1 MTSKEQVYENLRSNG
16 LEPELVQALV
26 DLAISEDLMGGTD
39 VTSLA
44 TIPEIQ
50 ISELDLVTRS
60 PGVIAGINIAALVF
74 LSVASKKIDIELCV
88 EDGKK
93 VEANTCLL
101 TAKGSTIELL
111 TAERTALNFL
121 GHLSGIATT
130 TNKWVN
136 EISGTNAKVRDTR
149 KTTPGLRLLE
159 KYAVKAGGGTNHRMS
174 LNDQALIKDNHI
186 VASGSIK
193 SAVEKVKDK
202 FPELEF
208 EIEVDN
214 LDQLNEAL
222 AVDAKLILLDNFSIE
237 DLKKAVRDI
246 NPAITN
252 FDASCFDGKYITGDI
267 TESYLDALEASRNTP
282 KALADRQQGEAT
294 DFTGSQLHLH
304 LASQE

>member
-1 MTSKEQVYENLRSNG
+1 MTTKEQVYENLRSNG

-74 LSVASKKIDIELCV
+74 MSITNKKIEIEICV

-93 VEANTCLL
+93 VEAKTCLL
-101 TAKGSTIELL
+101 TAKGSTIDLL

-159 KYAVKAGGGTNHRMS
+159 KYAVKTGGGTNHRMS

-208 EIEVDN
+208 EVEVDN
-214 LDQLNEAL
+214 LDQLSEAL
-222 AVDAKLILLDNFSIE
+222 AVNTKLILLDNFSID
-237 DLKKAVRDI
+237 DLKKAVVTV
-246 NPAITN
+246 NKKA
-252 FDASCFDGKYITGDI
+252 K
-267 TESYLDALEASRNTP
+267 LEASGGITLENARKIAETGVDFIAVG
-282 KALADRQQGEAT
+282 ALTHSAPVLDIGGDLRT
-294 DFTGSQLHLH
+294 VR
-304 LASQE
+304 

>member
-93 VEANTCLL
+93 VEDNTCLL

-237 DLKKAVRDI
+237 DLKKAVVTVSKK
-246 NPAITN
+246 A
-252 FDASCFDGKYITGDI
+252 K
-267 TESYLDALEASRNTP
+267 LEASGGITLENARKIAETGVDFLAVG
-282 KALADRQQGEAT
+282 ALTHSAPVLDIGGDLRT
-294 DFTGSQLHLH
+294 VR
-304 LASQE
+304 

>member
-1 MTSKEQVYENLRSNG
+1 MTTKEQVYENLRSNG

-74 LSVASKKIDIELCV
+74 LSVANKKIEIELCV

-93 VEANTCLL
+93 VDAKTCLL
-101 TAKGSTIELL
+101 TAKGSTIDLL

-202 FPELEF
+202 FPELDF

-214 LDQLNEAL
+214 LNQLNEAL
-222 AVDAKLILLDNFSIE
+222 AVNAKLILLDNFNIE
-237 DLKKAVRDI
+237 DLKKAVVTV
-246 NPAITN
+246 NKKA
-252 FDASCFDGKYITGDI
+252 K
-267 TESYLDALEASRNTP
+267 LEASGGITLENARKIAETGVDFLAVG
-282 KALADRQQGEAT
+282 ALTHSAPVLDIGGDLRT
-294 DFTGSQLHLH
+294 VR
-304 LASQE
+304 

>member
-74 LSVASKKIDIELCV
+74 LSVASRKIDIELCV

-202 FPELEF
+202 FPELDF

-222 AVDAKLILLDNFSIE
+222 AVNAKLILLDNFNIE
-237 DLKKAVRDI
+237 DLKKAVVTV
-246 NPAITN
+246 NKKA
-252 FDASCFDGKYITGDI
+252 K
-267 TESYLDALEASRNTP
+267 LEASGGITLENARKIAETGVEFLAVG
-282 KALADRQQGEAT
+282 ALTHSAPVLDIGGDLRT
-294 DFTGSQLHLH
+294 VR
-304 LASQE
+304 

>member
-1 MTSKEQVYENLRSNG
+1 MTTKEQVYENLRSNG

-74 LSVASKKIDIELCV
+74 LSVANRKIEIEICV

-93 VEANTCLL
+93 VEAKTCLL
-101 TAKGSTIELL
+101 TAKGSTIDLL

-130 TNKWVN
+130 TNKWVS
-136 EISGTNAKVRDTR
+136 EISGTIAKVRDTR

-186 VASGSIK
+186 VAAGSIK
-193 SAVEKVKDK
+193 NAVEKVKDK

-208 EIEVDN
+208 EVEVDN

-222 AVDAKLILLDNFSIE
+222 AVNAKLILLDNFSID
-237 DLKKAVRDI
+237 DLKKAVLAV
-246 NPAITN
+246 NKKA
-252 FDASCFDGKYITGDI
+252 K
-267 TESYLDALEASRNTP
+267 LEASGGITLENARKIAETGVDFIAVG
-282 KALADRQQGEAT
+282 ALTHSAPVLDIGGDLRT
-294 DFTGSQLHLH
+294 VR
-304 LASQE
+304 

>member
-1 MTSKEQVYENLRSNG
+1 MTTKEQVYENLRSNG

-74 LSVASKKIDIELCV
+74 LSVANKKIEIELCV

-93 VEANTCLL
+93 VDAKTCLL
-101 TAKGSTIELL
+101 TAKGSTIDLL

-136 EISGTNAKVRDTR
+136 ELSGTNAKVRDTR

-208 EIEVDN
+208 EVEVDN

-222 AVDAKLILLDNFSIE
+222 AVNTKLILLDNFSIDE
-237 DLKKAVRDI
+237 LKKAVLVV
-246 NPAITN
+246 NKKA
-252 FDASCFDGKYITGDI
+252 K
-267 TESYLDALEASRNTP
+267 LEASGGITLENARKIAETGVDFIAVG
-282 KALADRQQGEAT
+282 ALTHSAPVLDIGGDLRT
-294 DFTGSQLHLH
+294 VR
-304 LASQE
+304 

>member
-222 AVDAKLILLDNFSIE
+222 AVDVKLILLDNFSIE
-237 DLKKAVRDI
+237 DLKKAVVTVSKK
-246 NPAITN
+246 A
-252 FDASCFDGKYITGDI
+252 K
-267 TESYLDALEASRNTP
+267 LEASGGITLENARKIAETGVDFLAVG
-282 KALADRQQGEAT
+282 ALTHSAPVLDIGGDLRT
-294 DFTGSQLHLH
+294 VR
-304 LASQE
+304 

>member
-1 MTSKEQVYENLRSNG
+1 
-16 LEPELVQALV
+16 
-26 DLAISEDLMGGTD
+26 MGGTD

-74 LSVASKKIDIELCV
+74 LSVANKKIEIELCV

-93 VEANTCLL
+93 VDAKTCLL
-101 TAKGSTIELL
+101 TAKGSTIDLL

-208 EIEVDN
+208 EVEVDN

-222 AVDAKLILLDNFSIE
+222 AVNTKLILLDNFSID
-237 DLKKAVRDI
+237 DLKKAVVAV
-246 NPAITN
+246 NKKA
-252 FDASCFDGKYITGDI
+252 K
-267 TESYLDALEASRNTP
+267 LEASGGITLENARKIAETGVDFIAVG
-282 KALADRQQGEAT
+282 ALTHSAPVLDIGGDLRT
-294 DFTGSQLHLH
+294 VR
-304 LASQE
+304 

>member
-44 TIPEIQ
+44 TSPVIQ

-60 PGVIAGINIAALVF
+60 TGVIAGINIAALVF

-237 DLKKAVRDI
+237 DLKKAVVTV
-246 NPAITN
+246 NKKA
-252 FDASCFDGKYITGDI
+252 K
-267 TESYLDALEASRNTP
+267 LEASGGITLENARKIAETGVDFLAVG
-282 KALADRQQGEAT
+282 ALTHSAPVLDIGGDLRT
-294 DFTGSQLHLH
+294 VR
-304 LASQE
+304 

>member
-159 KYAVKAGGGTNHRMS
+159 KYAVKVGGGTNHRMS

-202 FPELEF
+202 FPELDF

-222 AVDAKLILLDNFSIE
+222 AVEAKLILLDNFSIE
-237 DLKKAVRDI
+237 DLKKAVVTV
-246 NPAITN
+246 NKKA
-252 FDASCFDGKYITGDI
+252 K
-267 TESYLDALEASRNTP
+267 LEASGGITLENARKIAETGVDFLAVG
-282 KALADRQQGEAT
+282 ALTHSAPVLDIGGDLRT
-294 DFTGSQLHLH
+294 VR
-304 LASQE
+304 

>member
-1 MTSKEQVYENLRSNG
+1 MTTKEQVYENLRSNG

-50 ISELDLVTRS
+50 ISELDIVTRS

-74 LSVASKKIDIELCV
+74 LSVANRKIEIEICV

-93 VEANTCLL
+93 VEAKTCLL
-101 TAKGSTIELL
+101 TAKGSTIDLL

-130 TNKWVN
+130 TNKWVS

-186 VASGSIK
+186 VAAGSIK
-193 SAVEKVKDK
+193 NAVEKVKDK

-208 EIEVDN
+208 EVEVDN

-222 AVDAKLILLDNFSIE
+222 AVNAKLILLDNFSID
-237 DLKKAVRDI
+237 DLKKAVLAV
-246 NPAITN
+246 NKKA
-252 FDASCFDGKYITGDI
+252 K
-267 TESYLDALEASRNTP
+267 LEASGGITLENARKIAETGVDFIAVG
-282 KALADRQQGEAT
+282 ALTHSAPVLDIGGDLRT
-294 DFTGSQLHLH
+294 VR
-304 LASQE
+304 

>member
-1 MTSKEQVYENLRSNG
+1 
-16 LEPELVQALV
+16 
-26 DLAISEDLMGGTD
+26 
-39 VTSLA
+39 
-44 TIPEIQ
+44 
-50 ISELDLVTRS
+50 VTRS

-237 DLKKAVRDI
+237 DLKKAVVTVSKK
-246 NPAITN
+246 A
-252 FDASCFDGKYITGDI
+252 K
-267 TESYLDALEASRNTP
+267 LEASGGIILENARKIAETGVDFLAVG
-282 KALADRQQGEAT
+282 ALTHSAPVLDIGGDLRT
-294 DFTGSQLHLH
+294 VR
-304 LASQE
+304 

>member
-74 LSVASKKIDIELCV
+74 LSVARKKIDIELCV
-88 EDGKK
+88 EDSKK

-193 SAVEKVKDK
+193 SAIEKVKDK
-202 FPELEF
+202 FPELDF

-222 AVDAKLILLDNFSIE
+222 AVNAKLILLDNFNIE
-237 DLKKAVRDI
+237 DLKKAVLVV
-246 NPAITN
+246 NKKA
-252 FDASCFDGKYITGDI
+252 K
-267 TESYLDALEASRNTP
+267 LEASGGITLENARKIAETGVDFMAVG
-282 KALADRQQGEAT
+282 ALTHSAPVLDIGGDLRT
-294 DFTGSQLHLH
+294 VR
-304 LASQE
+304 

>member
-1 MTSKEQVYENLRSNG
+1 MTSKEQVYENLRGNG

-60 PGVIAGINIAALVF
+60 SGVIAGINIAALVF
-74 LSVASKKIDIELCV
+74 LSVASKKMDIEICV

-93 VEANTCLL
+93 VAANTCLL

-121 GHLSGIATT
+121 GHLSGIATS
-130 TNKWVN
+130 TNKWVA

-208 EIEVDN
+208 EVEVDN
-214 LDQLNEAL
+214 LEQLKEAL

-237 DLKKAVRDI
+237 DLKKAVVSV
-246 NPAITN
+246 NKKA
-252 FDASCFDGKYITGDI
+252 K
-267 TESYLDALEASRNTP
+267 LEASGGITLENARKIAETGVDFLAVG
-282 KALADRQQGEAT
+282 ALTHSAPVLDIGGDLRT
-294 DFTGSQLHLH
+294 VR
-304 LASQE
+304 

>member
-1 MTSKEQVYENLRSNG
+1 MTTKEKVYENLRSNG

-74 LSVASKKIDIELCV
+74 LSVANKKIEIELCV
-88 EDGKK
+88 KDGKK
-93 VEANTCLL
+93 VDAKTCLL
-101 TAKGSTIELL
+101 TAKGSTIDLL

-237 DLKKAVRDI
+237 DLKKAVVTVSKK
-246 NPAITN
+246 A
-252 FDASCFDGKYITGDI
+252 K
-267 TESYLDALEASRNTP
+267 LEASGGIILENARKIAETGVDFLAVG
-282 KALADRQQGEAT
+282 ALTHSAPVLDIGGDLRT
-294 DFTGSQLHLH
+294 VR
-304 LASQE
+304 

>member
-44 TIPEIQ
+44 TISEIQ

-74 LSVASKKIDIELCV
+74 LSVASKKIEIELCV

-93 VEANTCLL
+93 VEANACLL

-121 GHLSGIATT
+121 GHLSGIATI
-130 TNKWVN
+130 TNKWVK

-159 KYAVKAGGGTNHRMS
+159 KYAVKTGGGTNHRMS

-214 LDQLNEAL
+214 LAQLNEAL
-222 AVDAKLILLDNFSIE
+222 AVNAKLILLDNFSIE
-237 DLKKAVRDI
+237 DLKKAVEAVDKK
-246 NPAITN
+246 A
-252 FDASCFDGKYITGDI
+252 K
-267 TESYLDALEASRNTP
+267 LEASGGITLENARKIAETGVDFLAVG
-282 KALADRQQGEAT
+282 ALTHSAPVLDIGGDLRT
-294 DFTGSQLHLH
+294 VR
-304 LASQE
+304 

>member
-130 TNKWVN
+130 TNNWVN

-202 FPELEF
+202 FPELDF

-222 AVDAKLILLDNFSIE
+222 AVNAKLILLDNFNIE
-237 DLKKAVRDI
+237 DLKKAVVTV
-246 NPAITN
+246 NKKA
-252 FDASCFDGKYITGDI
+252 K
-267 TESYLDALEASRNTP
+267 LEASGGITLENARKIAETGVDFLAVG
-282 KALADRQQGEAT
+282 ALTHSAPVLDIGGDLRT
-294 DFTGSQLHLH
+294 VR
-304 LASQE
+304 

>member
-74 LSVASKKIDIELCV
+74 LSVASRKIDIELCV

-202 FPELEF
+202 FPELDF

-214 LDQLNEAL
+214 LNQLNEAL
-222 AVDAKLILLDNFSIE
+222 AVNAKLILLDNFNIE
-237 DLKKAVRDI
+237 DLKKAVVTV
-246 NPAITN
+246 NKKA
-252 FDASCFDGKYITGDI
+252 K
-267 TESYLDALEASRNTP
+267 LEASGGITLENARKIAETGVEFLAVG
-282 KALADRQQGEAT
+282 ALTHSAPVLDIGGDLRT
-294 DFTGSQLHLH
+294 VR
-304 LASQE
+304 

>member
-1 MTSKEQVYENLRSNG
+1 MTTKEQVYENLRSNG

-60 PGVIAGINIAALVF
+60 SGVIAGINIAALVF
-74 LSVASKKIDIELCV
+74 LSVANKKIEIELCV

-93 VEANTCLL
+93 VDAKTCLL
-101 TAKGSTIELL
+101 TAKGSTIDLL

-208 EIEVDN
+208 EVEVDN
-214 LDQLNEAL
+214 LDQLTEAL
-222 AVDAKLILLDNFSIE
+222 AVNTKLILLDNFSID
-237 DLKKAVRDI
+237 DLKKAVVAV
-246 NPAITN
+246 NKKA
-252 FDASCFDGKYITGDI
+252 K
-267 TESYLDALEASRNTP
+267 LEASGGITLENARKIAETGVDFLAVG
-282 KALADRQQGEAT
+282 ALTHSAPVLDIGGDLRT
-294 DFTGSQLHLH
+294 VR
-304 LASQE
+304 

>member
-50 ISELDLVTRS
+50 ISELDLVTRT

-74 LSVASKKIDIELCV
+74 LSVASRKIDIELCV

-130 TNKWVN
+130 TNKWVS

-202 FPELEF
+202 FPELDF

-214 LDQLNEAL
+214 LNQLNEAL
-222 AVDAKLILLDNFSIE
+222 AVNAKLILLDNFNIE
-237 DLKKAVRDI
+237 DLKKAVVTV
-246 NPAITN
+246 NKKA
-252 FDASCFDGKYITGDI
+252 K
-267 TESYLDALEASRNTP
+267 LEASGGITLENARKIAETGVDFLAVG
-282 KALADRQQGEAT
+282 ALTHSAPVLDIGGDLRT
-294 DFTGSQLHLH
+294 VR
-304 LASQE
+304 

>member
-202 FPELEF
+202 FPELDF

-222 AVDAKLILLDNFSIE
+222 AVNAKLILLDNFNIE
-237 DLKKAVRDI
+237 DLKKAVVTV
-246 NPAITN
+246 NKKA
-252 FDASCFDGKYITGDI
+252 K
-267 TESYLDALEASRNTP
+267 LEASGGITLENARKIAETGVDFIAVG
-282 KALADRQQGEAT
+282 ALTHSAPVLDIGGDLRT
-294 DFTGSQLHLH
+294 VR
-304 LASQE
+304 

>member
-74 LSVASKKIDIELCV
+74 LSVASRKIDIELCV

-208 EIEVDN
+208 EVEVDN
-214 LDQLNEAL
+214 LDQLSEAL
-222 AVDAKLILLDNFSIE
+222 AVNTKLILLDNFNID
-237 DLKKAVRDI
+237 DLKKAVVAV
-246 NPAITN
+246 NKKA
-252 FDASCFDGKYITGDI
+252 K
-267 TESYLDALEASRNTP
+267 LEASGGITLENARKIAETGVDFIAVG
-282 KALADRQQGEAT
+282 ALTHSAPVLDIGGDLRT
-294 DFTGSQLHLH
+294 VR
-304 LASQE
+304 

>member
-214 LDQLNEAL
+214 LEQLNEAL

-237 DLKKAVRDI
+237 DLKKAVVVV
-246 NPAITN
+246 NKKA
-252 FDASCFDGKYITGDI
+252 K
-267 TESYLDALEASRNTP
+267 LEASGGITLENARKIAETGVDFLAVG
-282 KALADRQQGEAT
+282 ALTHSAPVLDIGGDLRT
-294 DFTGSQLHLH
+294 VR
-304 LASQE
+304 

>member
-1 MTSKEQVYENLRSNG
+1 MTSKEHVYENLRSNG

-44 TIPEIQ
+44 TIPQIQ

-60 PGVIAGINIAALVF
+60 SGVIAGINIAALVF
-74 LSVASKKIDIELCV
+74 LSVASKKTEIELCV

-202 FPELEF
+202 FPELDF

-222 AVDAKLILLDNFSIE
+222 AVEAKLILLDNFSIE
-237 DLKKAVRDI
+237 DLKKAVVAV
-246 NPAITN
+246 NKKA
-252 FDASCFDGKYITGDI
+252 K
-267 TESYLDALEASRNTP
+267 LEASGGITLENARKIAETGVDFLAVG
-282 KALADRQQGEAT
+282 ALTHSAPVLDIGGDLRT
-294 DFTGSQLHLH
+294 VR
-304 LASQE
+304 

>member
-136 EISGTNAKVRDTR
+136 EIAGTNAKVRDTR

-202 FPELEF
+202 FPELDF

-222 AVDAKLILLDNFSIE
+222 AVNAKLILLDNFNIE
-237 DLKKAVRDI
+237 DLKKAVVTV
-246 NPAITN
+246 NKKA
-252 FDASCFDGKYITGDI
+252 K
-267 TESYLDALEASRNTP
+267 LEASGGITLENARKIAETGVDFLAVG
-282 KALADRQQGEAT
+282 ALTHSAPVLDIGGDLRT
-294 DFTGSQLHLH
+294 VR
-304 LASQE
+304 

>member
-50 ISELDLVTRS
+50 ISELDLVTRT

-74 LSVASKKIDIELCV
+74 LSVASRKIDIELCV

-202 FPELEF
+202 FSELEF

-222 AVDAKLILLDNFSIE
+222 AVNAKLILLDNFNIE
-237 DLKKAVRDI
+237 DLKKAVVTV
-246 NPAITN
+246 NKKA
-252 FDASCFDGKYITGDI
+252 K
-267 TESYLDALEASRNTP
+267 LEASGGITLENARKIAETGVDFLAVG
-282 KALADRQQGEAT
+282 ALTHSAPVLDIGGDLRT
-294 DFTGSQLHLH
+294 VR
-304 LASQE
+304 